1 MWRCRNNILSSVNS
15 RLRCLSSPVNDDAWD
30 LETLDDDDDYYVG
43 DDDYYVG
50 DGDYYVGDGDY
61 YVGDDDYYV
70 GDDVNDDA
78 WDVDSLDDEDVLS
91 WLSNV
96 QGE

>member
-30 LETLDDDDDYYVG
+30 LEILDVDDDDYYV
-43 DDDYYVG
+43 
-50 DGDYYVGDGDY
+50 DGS
-61 YVGDDDYYV
+61 DYYV

-78 WDVDSLDDEDVLS
+78 WDALDTLGYDDGHT
-91 WLSNV
+91 WLSIV

>member
-30 LETLDDDDDYYVG
+30 VEALDVDGDHYYVDDDG
-43 DDDYYVG
+43 N
-50 DGDYYVGDGDY
+50 
-61 YVGDDDYYV
+61 
-70 GDDVNDDA
+70 VNDDDA
-78 WDVDSLDDEDVLS
+78 WDVESLDDDDVLS

>member
-30 LETLDDDDDYYVG
+30 LETLDDDDDDFYV
-43 DDDYYVG
+43 DVD
-50 DGDYYVGDGDY
+50 
-61 YVGDDDYYV
+61 V

-78 WDVDSLDDEDVLS
+78 WDVESLDDDDVLS

>member
-30 LETLDDDDDYYVG
+30 LETLDVDDDDYYV
-43 DDDYYVG
+43 
-50 DGDYYVGDGDY
+50 DGS
-61 YVGDDDYYV
+61 DYYV

-78 WDVDSLDDEDVLS
+78 WDVESLDDDDVLS

>member
-30 LETLDDDDDYYVG
+30 LETLDVDDDDYYVG
-43 DDDYYVG
+43 DDG
-50 DGDYYVGDGDY
+50 N
-61 YVGDDDYYV
+61 
-70 GDDVNDDA
+70 VNDDDA
-78 WDVDSLDDEDVLS
+78 WDALDALGDDDGHT
-91 WLSNV
+91 WLSSV

>member
-30 LETLDDDDDYYVG
+30 LETLDVD
-43 DDDYYVG
+43 
-50 DGDYYVGDGDY
+50 
-61 YVGDDDYYV
+61 DDDYYV

-78 WDVDSLDDEDVLS
+78 WDVETLGDDDDHT
-91 WLSNV
+91 WLSDV
-96 QGE
+96 RVSKLGLISSRG